1 LQFAKNGEYSDHVQK
16 EQYSIFQNKV
26 NKIKLSLLSIHTTGG
41 LNPQSFLKE
50 KKAAADVQKCQ
61 FSLATQ
67 HANKKSKFNKNNLK

>member
-26 NKIKLSLLSIHTTGG
+26 NKIKLSLLSTHTTGG

-50 KKAAADVQKCQ
+50 KKAE
-61 FSLATQ
+61 LPPMY
-67 HANKKSKFNKNNLK
+67 KNASFP